1 MFNQL
6 QYFFS
11 AFTKR
16 DVFILGGVLAIAAA
30 IPLGVWLVFQQN
42 IPSQAGTGP
51 AVMSIVPGRITKAA
65 GETVDVQIFLDTGG
79 RTVWSIGA
87 SLTFDPDVLD
97 PQQDKVNLQE
107 VFPGQ
112 QVQQNRVE
120 KNGKIL
126 LGLGANLDTK
136 QGFSGVK
143 SIGSVKFLV
152 KNSSKASATINF
164 EPVSDNKVYEAGNQD
179 RLTDILG
186 TVSPAIITI
195 SGESATRPTVTATPT
210 VTVSPT
216 PTAGAT
222 VTPTATITSTPTPTA
237 TQTSPTPTPVQSS
250 QKTLTVKLKLQG
262 IDKSASGKNRQ
273 ATVSIAGTTISNKVV
288 TAVVDDAGV
297 ISVTFDV
304 SDLPAG
310 AKDVAIQVAGY
321 KKEVLTA
328 VNVAPGA
335 TVDKTSQVVKAGD
348 VGVNPQD
355 ATNSNKIDSYDVQLL
370 VANWGKNT
378 ETYDLDADGIV
389 DARDLSL
396 VLSNF
401 GK

>member
-1 MFNQL
+1 M
-6 QYFFS
+6 
-11 AFTKR
+11 
-16 DVFILGGVLAIAAA
+16 
-30 IPLGVWLVFQQN
+30 
-42 IPSQAGTGP
+42 
-51 AVMSIVPGRITKAA
+51 
-65 GETVDVQIFLDTGG
+65 
-79 RTVWSIGA
+79 
-87 SLTFDPDVLD
+87 
-97 PQQDKVNLQE
+97 
-107 VFPGQ
+107 
-112 QVQQNRVE
+112 
-120 KNGKIL
+120 
-126 LGLGANLDTK
+126 DTK

>member
-30 IPLGVWLVFQQN
+30 IPIGVWLVFQQN

-65 GETVDVQIFLDTGG
+65 GETVDVQIFLDTAG

-87 SLTFDPDVLD
+87 SLTFDAAVLD

-152 KNSSKASATINF
+152 KNSSKASANINF

-179 RLTDILG
+179 RLVDILG

-195 SGESATRPTVTATPT
+195 SGQASVPGPTATI
-210 VTVSPT
+210 SPS

-222 VTPTATITSTPTPTA
+222 VAPTATVTPTPTVAQASPTSTPTPT
-237 TQTSPTPTPVQSS
+237 PTPVPSS
-250 QKTLTVKLKLQG
+250 QKTLTIKLKLQG
-262 IDKSASGKNRQ
+262 IDQSASGKNRQ
-273 ATVSIAGTTISNKVV
+273 ATVSIAGTTISNKAV
-288 TAVVDDAGV
+288 TAVVDGAGNV
-297 ISVTFDV
+297 SATLDV
-304 SDLPAG
+304 SGLPAG
-310 AKDVAIQVAGY
+310 AKDVSIQVAGY

-335 TVDKTSQVVKAGD
+335 TVDKTSQVIKAGD

-355 ATNSNKIDSYDVQLL
+355 AANAGKIDSYDVQLV
-370 VANWGKNT
+370 VANLGKNT

-389 DARDLSL
+389 SARDLSL
-396 VLSNF
+396 VLSNY